1 MCGRW
6 GGQDRV
12 AVEVQ
17 WNLAGSSQWKMRK
30 FRKKLKRGYEGAEG
44 VRVMVTRISIQG
56 FPKQTED

>member
-17 WNLAGSSQWKMRK
+17 WYLAGSSQWKMREL
-30 FRKKLKRGYEGAEG
+30 KKLKRGQEGAEG
-44 VRVMVTRISIQG
+44 VSW
-56 FPKQTED
+56 

>member
-17 WNLAGSSQWKMRK
+17 RNLAGSSQWKMREL
-30 FRKKLKRGYEGAEG
+30 RKKLKRGYEGAES
-44 VRVMVTRISIQG
+44 VSW
-56 FPKQTED
+56 

>member
-17 WNLAGSSQWKMRK
+17 WNLAGSSQWKMREL
-30 FRKKLKRGYEGAEG
+30 RKKLKRGYEGAEG
-44 VRVMVTRISIQG
+44 MSW
-56 FPKQTED
+56 